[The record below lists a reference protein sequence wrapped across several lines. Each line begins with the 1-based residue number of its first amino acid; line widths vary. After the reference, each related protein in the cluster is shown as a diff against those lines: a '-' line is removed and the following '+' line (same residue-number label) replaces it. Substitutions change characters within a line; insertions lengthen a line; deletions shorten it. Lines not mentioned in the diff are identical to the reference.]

1 MKHVFKLLI
10 LTLLCIGQ
18 TSCFILTRPSTIVQT
33 KTLNAV
39 EQMFVKRWYFQE
51 AYNVVNSR
59 IDDRISNRSYWILF
73 YADGT
78 CYENGFLGTGGSQE
92 LQWNL
97 SGNVLRIRG
106 RNLVYG
112 ELSGSEV
119 VYTIESISENRLQL
133 SRWNGRS
140 RNGTDIIRQMI
151 FRY

>member
-1 MKHVFKLLI
+1 MKNVFKI
-10 LTLLCIGQ
+10 LVFTLLCIGQ
-18 TSCFILTRPSTIVQT
+18 TSCFILTRPSTTQPAGP
-33 KTLNAV
+33 KTV
-39 EQMFVKRWYFQE
+39 SQMLVKRWRFQE
-51 AYNVVNSR
+51 AYNVVNAQ
-59 IDDRISNRSYWILF
+59 IYDRISGGSYWILF

-78 CYENGFLGTGGSQE
+78 CYENGFLGTGGNQR

-97 SGNVLRIRG
+97 SGNMLRIRG

>member
-1 MKHVFKLLI
+1 MKNVFKI
-10 LTLLCIGQ
+10 LVFTLLCIGQ
-18 TSCFILTRPSTIVQT
+18 TSCFILTRPSTTQPASP
-33 KTLNAV
+33 KTV
-39 EQMFVKRWYFQE
+39 SQMLVRRWRFQE
-51 AYNVVNSR
+51 AYNVVNAQ
-59 IDDRISNRSYWILF
+59 IYDRISNGSYWILF

-78 CYENGFLGTGGSQE
+78 CYENGFLGTGGNQR

-97 SGNVLRIRG
+97 SGNMLRIRG

>member
-1 MKHVFKLLI
+1 MKNVFKILV
-10 LTLLCIGQ
+10 LTLLCMGQ
-18 TSCFILTRPSTIVQT
+18 TSCFILTRPSTTVQT
-33 KTLNAV
+33 NTLNAM
-39 EQMFVKRWYFQE
+39 EQMLVKRWRFQE
-51 AYNVVNSR
+51 AYNVVNAQVY
-59 IDDRISNRSYWILF
+59 DRISNGSYWIRF

-78 CYENGFLGTGGSQE
+78 CYENGFLGTGGNQE
-92 LQWNL
+92 LQWTV
-97 SGNVLRIRG
+97 SGNMLRIRG

>member
-1 MKHVFKLLI
+1 MKNVFKI
-10 LTLLCIGQ
+10 LVFTLLCIGQ
-18 TSCFILTRPSTIVQT
+18 TSCFILTRPSTTVQT
-33 KTLNAV
+33 NTPKTV
-39 EQMFVKRWYFQE
+39 EQMLVKRWRFQE
-51 AYNVVNSR
+51 AYNVVESR
-59 IDDRISNRSYWILF
+59 SYDRISNGSYWILF

-78 CYENGFLGTGGSQE
+78 CYENGFLGTGGNQR

-97 SGNVLRIRG
+97 SGNMLRIRG

-119 VYTIESISENRLQL
+119 VYTIESISDNRLQL

-140 RNGTDIIRQMI
+140 RNGTDIVRQMI

>member
-1 MKHVFKLLI
+1 M
-10 LTLLCIGQ
+10 
-18 TSCFILTRPSTIVQT
+18 
-33 KTLNAV
+33 
-39 EQMFVKRWYFQE
+39 
-51 AYNVVNSR
+51 
-59 IDDRISNRSYWILF
+59 
-73 YADGT
+73 
-78 CYENGFLGTGGSQE
+78 
-92 LQWNL
+92 
-97 SGNVLRIRG
+97 LRIRG

>member
-1 MKHVFKLLI
+1 MKNVFKI
-10 LTLLCIGQ
+10 LVFTLLCIGQ
-18 TSCFILTRPSTIVQT
+18 TSCFILTRPSTTVQT
-33 KTLNAV
+33 NTLNAM
-39 EQMFVKRWYFQE
+39 EQMLVKSWRFQE
-51 AYNVVNSR
+51 AYNVVNAQVY
-59 IDDRISNRSYWILF
+59 DRISNGSYWIRF

-78 CYENGFLGTGGSQE
+78 CYENGFLGTGGNQE

>member
-1 MKHVFKLLI
+1 MKNVFKI
-10 LTLLCIGQ
+10 LVFTLLCIGQ
-18 TSCFILTRPSTIVQT
+18 TSCFILTRPSTTVQT
-33 KTLNAV
+33 NTPKTV
-39 EQMFVKRWYFQE
+39 EQMLVKRWRFQE
-51 AYNVVNSR
+51 AYNVVESR
-59 IDDRISNRSYWILF
+59 SYDRISNGSYWILF

-78 CYENGFLGTGGSQE
+78 CYENGFLGTGGNQR

-97 SGNVLRIRG
+97 SGNILRIRG

-119 VYTIESISENRLQL
+119 VYTIESISDNRLQL

-140 RNGTDIIRQMI
+140 RNGTDIVRQMI